1 MSAKIRRN
9 HHCSHPSSMTV
20 KTTKG
25 KARSWVH
32 REDGGRTNPVGE
44 EAEGVLPALL
54 HLTAAIFGHA
64 WAVQARSIGFN
75 HPATTGIT
83 ERTFLSTVRMGEVR
97 FHKAMGRGM
106 IQKPANTF
114 EKSPSERC

>member
-1 MSAKIRRN
+1 
-9 HHCSHPSSMTV
+9 MTV
-20 KTTKG
+20 KATKG
-25 KARSWVH
+25 KAESWVP
-32 REDGGRTNPVGE
+32 REDGRRTNPVGE

-54 HLTAAIFGHA
+54 HPTVAISAHA

-97 FHKAMGRGM
+97 FHKAMGHGM

-114 EKSPSERC
+114 EKSPSVKC

>member
-1 MSAKIRRN
+1 
-9 HHCSHPSSMTV
+9 MTV

-25 KARSWVH
+25 KAISWVH

-44 EAEGVLPALL
+44 EVEGVLPALL
-54 HLTAAIFGHA
+54 HLTAAISGHA
-64 WAVQARSIGFN
+64 WAVQARLIDFN

-83 ERTFLSTVRMGEVR
+83 ERTFLSTTHMGEGR
-97 FHKAMGRGM
+97 FHKAMGHGT

-114 EKSPSERC
+114 EKSPSVKC